1 HIWDYDVLIWLMS
14 KLNEAIDRG
23 EEVSPRIV
31 ATPSEILTGIGRSN
45 VGGDCADLV
54 AALNRLVGTMVETN
68 IGVINYRGRKARR
81 VSTFTHLAGWSHE
94 YEPGTQR
101 RTGIILQLNDWMYQG
116 IVEHRDVLKIP
127 REYFDLTSGYARWL
141 YR

>member
-1 HIWDYDVLIWLMS
+1 
-14 KLNEAIDRG
+14 
-23 EEVSPRIV
+23 
-31 ATPSEILTGIGRSN
+31 
-45 VGGDCADLV
+45 
-54 AALNRLVGTMVETN
+54 MVETN
-68 IGVINYRGRKARR
+68 IGVINHRGRKARR

-141 YR
+141 YRQSGSTPVRIPTKPATDSDRSQPPVPKQTSRAFR